1 MFDQLHQPTDN
12 SVKDAEDL
20 CPELAADPTGPF
32 PDRCAAFGQ
41 LGIRVPLMAVSPFSK
56 PHYVSHMVGDHTS
69 VLALIEKRFLK
80 TNSGIL
86 RLTLRDQRAN
96 DLEDM
101 FDFTN
106 SPSLNTPVTQAAPPL
121 VDCTPQ

>member
-1 MFDQLHQPTDN
+1 M
-12 SVKDAEDL
+12 KDAEDL

-32 PDRCAAFGQ
+32 PSHCAAFEQ
-41 LGIRVPLMAVSPFSK
+41 LGIRVPFLAISPFSK

-69 VLALIEKRFLK
+69 VLALIEQRFLK
-80 TNSGIL
+80 TNGGVQH
-86 RLTLRDQRAN
+86 LTLRDQKAN
-96 DLEDM
+96 DLTDM

-106 SPSLNTPVTQAAPPL
+106 SPSLNTPVSQAGPPQ